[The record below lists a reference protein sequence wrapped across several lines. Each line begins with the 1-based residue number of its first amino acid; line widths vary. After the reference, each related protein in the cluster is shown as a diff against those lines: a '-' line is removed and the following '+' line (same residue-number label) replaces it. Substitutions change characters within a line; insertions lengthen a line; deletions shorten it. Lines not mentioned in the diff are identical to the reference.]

1 MSLDQT
7 APDGRPRRRPTLSA
21 GNFRNS
27 AGEKLISAAEQA
39 GSADYYRSAGAGR
52 SSRGRCA
59 DRPTLPGTG
68 PGNRRQS
75 GRRTARCPGGNRRA
89 AGHAALPVA
98 RRISKRLGFETVKDL
113 CSTIAAAT
121 GETVKVIDLVLWRYS
136 ADNRWSVSGPKTA
149 YTCPRTMR
157 LSCGAFGK
165 D

>member
-1 MSLDQT
+1 VPLGQT

-68 PGNRRQS
+68 PGNRVDAVA
-75 GRRTARCPGGNRRA
+75 ARPLNHTLDDRGFLVEIRKADLIPIYQNKVGGLADGQA
-89 AGHAALPVA
+89 AEEMVRP
-98 RRISKRLGFETVKDL
+98 
-113 CSTIAAAT
+113 C
-121 GETVKVIDLVLWRYS
+121 
-136 ADNRWSVSGPKTA
+136 VS
-149 YTCPRTMR
+149 
-157 LSCGAFGK
+157 S
-165 D
+165 